1 MQGVRPYML
10 ISEKNWWL
18 RLHRFGLKSRRDDLF
33 IEDADATQFF
43 FLFFSGAG
51 QRSAVRREFRTR
63 AAEKQKENHLGRLQ
77 TINRSSPTGLR
88 TTRMRLWSL
97 VYLKHRLAM

>member
-43 FLFFSGAG
+43 FLLSSGPA
-51 QRSAVRREFRTR
+51 
-63 AAEKQKENHLGRLQ
+63 
-77 TINRSSPTGLR
+77 P
-88 TTRMRLWSL
+88 
-97 VYLKHRLAM
+97 LKNKKKIISGGSKL